1 GGPFEALVQRDSG
14 AGRRGGCGHVVLQG
28 EFPEVAGEGVDG
40 GGAGEGVGL
49 LLPPPGAQLRRGGGT
64 VQIAQH
70 ADAGEPHP
78 QAAQGG
84 EEPCPP
90 HLVPPV
96 GAVAGEGVDPPRHQQ
111 LRVVVEA
118 QRLGAQAARGGQL
131 PDAQQRL
138 VHAILR
144 HASPGGPGTGSV
156 PVRTTLGTAP
166 GAESSRLEDIPSTSG
181 DRVWSTASMHV
192 TIRPLDPSSDAEL
205 DQYLSLEKALDEHSY
220 GGSQALTRE
229 QLRSQV
235 SSSPYWEVRHWVALA
250 EIMEGGSS
258 LVGRAAVFLPLQE
271 NLETV
276 SVGVAVHP
284 AVRGRGIATALIE
297 EVLLPAIRES
307 GRSLVEAYAEI
318 PPDGDPDDPSQPALR
333 LAQRLGV
340 SRRNLAVCRALPLPL
355 EDSLLEE
362 LEAEAAE

>member
-1 GGPFEALVQRDSG
+1 
-14 AGRRGGCGHVVLQG
+14 
-28 EFPEVAGEGVDG
+28 
-40 GGAGEGVGL
+40 
-49 LLPPPGAQLRRGGGT
+49 
-64 VQIAQH
+64 
-70 ADAGEPHP
+70 
-78 QAAQGG
+78 
-84 EEPCPP
+84 
-90 HLVPPV
+90 
-96 GAVAGEGVDPPRHQQ
+96 
-111 LRVVVEA
+111 
-118 QRLGAQAARGGQL
+118 
-131 PDAQQRL
+131 
-138 VHAILR
+138 
-144 HASPGGPGTGSV
+144 
-156 PVRTTLGTAP
+156 
-166 GAESSRLEDIPSTSG
+166 
-181 DRVWSTASMHV
+181 MHV

-284 AVRGRGIATALIE
+284 AVRGLGIATALIE

-362 LEAEAAE
+362 LEAEAAEELGDYRVELWDGEIPEEHLEAYGLLLRQIELDEPDEEVEHEPAEYTPERIRESERRMREAGTVRITAVAVAPDGSFVGNSEVHVHDSPHSTVGWQENTLVMPEHRGHRLGLALKVATHRQLRERAPQLRSLVTWNSHVNPWMIGINEALGYRIIHRELVLQGRPQL